1 MLLVL
6 FPILCIGNFLAVL
19 GPCNLTSKE
28 CALVYESRRPLSIG
42 SQSQEPNGGFPKR
55 LKLDTRRS
63 YTLSDGLES
72 SEVSFEFL
80 DATKIAFVSC
90 NRLADSTNPSIGMYA
105 QLQSEPM
112 MRLVV
117 HLGDQVYFDRVYRQ
131 FGSSNRSD
139 EMDVA
144 VRAAYHASWVPIR
157 QALLLAENVMIPD
170 DHDFLNNINNTARHG
185 QGYMSSTMEYLHAY
199 QNTELDDMSSFR
211 RLNRVALCILDI
223 RFWRIKNNSA
233 RLYSPQTF
241 NRLKDFI
248 REVENDETIQT
259 IVIATQYPLLYIN
272 RFLAKVVEFSDGE
285 LYPMNG
291 FSENVETLFRFLEM
305 ETKKRIVLV
314 GGDHHHFA
322 KSVIK
327 SSSGS
332 SREFESYVSSGMTVE
347 STAASGN
354 VGTLLFLM
362 TKWFPATCGHFY
374 ATTPSELFFG
384 QNYLVLDTVTGE
396 LVPRFG
402 KIEGLAPQFRQLL
415 TRIDGLTLSAGLLIV
430 SISMVQMSVLIFRR
444 S

>member
-1 MLLVL
+1 
-6 FPILCIGNFLAVL
+6 
-19 GPCNLTSKE
+19 
-28 CALVYESRRPLSIG
+28 
-42 SQSQEPNGGFPKR
+42 
-55 LKLDTRRS
+55 
-63 YTLSDGLES
+63 
-72 SEVSFEFL
+72 
-80 DATKIAFVSC
+80 
-90 NRLADSTNPSIGMYA
+90 
-105 QLQSEPM
+105 
-112 MRLVV
+112 
-117 HLGDQVYFDRVYRQ
+117 
-131 FGSSNRSD
+131 
-139 EMDVA
+139 
-144 VRAAYHASWVPIR
+144 
-157 QALLLAENVMIPD
+157 
-170 DHDFLNNINNTARHG
+170 
-185 QGYMSSTMEYLHAY
+185 MSSTMEYLHAY

-285 LYPMNG
+285 LYPMDG
-291 FSENVETLFRFLEM
+291 YSDDVEMLFRFLEM
-305 ETKKRIVLV
+305 ETRKRIVLV

-362 TKWFPATCGHFY
+362 AKWFPAICGHFY
-374 ATTPSELFFG
+374 ATAPSELFFG

-415 TRIDGLTLSAGLLIV
+415 TRIDGLTLSAILLIV